1 MCADDTANPAVLGRG
16 LPAGPPP
23 PEKAQPPACPPC
35 ERKQARMLET
45 YRACNLPLALLD
57 LC

>member
-1 MCADDTANPAVLGRG
+1 MPMTRPTLLCWAEVCLQA
-16 LPAGPPP
+16 PPP